1 MGLDHWWYPRVLAT
15 VPRSC
20 FLTVFGCSLTFALA
34 SIHPWCS
41 SSACLSP
48 LITLYVS
55 VCLFSCSCHFHCFC
69 LVLSQSLHFLA
80 SFRFSINP
88 VDFLTRS
95 ADRFLLSV
103 GFPLQVLLEFLTCLC
118 HLWGHPSPLKS
129 CVSLWFAFLMV
140 WMVLLVLF
148 WILIVEQHVFE
159 ASIPLTENK
168 TNYYTTRN
176 MKP

>member
-1 MGLDHWWYPRVLAT
+1 MGLDHWWYPRVLDT

-55 VCLFSCSCHFHCFC
+55 VCLFPCSCHFHCFC

-80 SFRFSINP
+80 NFRFSINP

-95 ADRFLLSV
+95 ADRFLVCGFSSSGPTWIPYLSV
-103 GFPLQVLLEFLTCLC
+103 
-118 HLWGHPSPLKS
+118 PSLRS
-129 CVSLWFAFLMV
+129 
-140 WMVLLVLF
+140 
-148 WILIVEQHVFE
+148 
-159 ASIPLTENK
+159 SIPFEVLCFTVICISDGVNGSSGFILDSYCW
-168 TNYYTTRN
+168 TACLWSLNTTYR
-176 MKP
+176 K